1 LKNNTFL
8 SLTVNAATDEGRAIP
23 EYASYYYRLLTTNT
37 TPNASP
43 RFSLTS
49 QAAAAPAEAAK
60 EEPKKEEAAAPA
72 ASTAGISA
80 KQVKEL
86 RDKSGAGMMDCKK
99 ALGECGGDL
108 EEAVVWLRKK
118 GMASA
123 DKKASRIAAE
133 GAIGAYIH
141 AGARLGVIVEVNC
154 ETDFVAR
161 GDRFKELVADMAMQ
175 IAACPDIEYISPDD
189 VDPAAVEAERAVQM
203 KIEDIIKEATAGI
216 GEKISIRRY
225 VKYNLGEG
233 MEKREEDFA
242 AEVEAQTKA
251 LADKA
256 AAKKEEPKEEEPK
269 KEEEPAKPV
278 VAISAK
284 QVKEI
289 RDKTGAGM
297 MDCKKALGEC
307 GGDLEEA
314 IVWLRKKGMA
324 SADKKASRI
333 AAEGAVAQYIHA
345 GARLGVL
352 VEVNCETDFVA
363 RGDRFKELVA
373 DLAMQVAA
381 CPDIEYI
388 SPDDVDPATVEAE
401 RAVQMK
407 MEDML
412 SKPENIR
419 EKIVQGRL
427 DKMVNEKALIKQ
439 DFIKD
444 TTKTVEEI
452 IKEATA
458 EIGEKIS
465 VRRFTKYNLGEGI
478 EKRNEDFAAEVAAQM
493 GK

>member
-1 LKNNTFL
+1 MDIEYV
-8 SLTVNAATDEGRAIP
+8 SP
-23 EYASYYYRLLTTNT
+23 EDAD
-37 TPNASP
+37 
-43 RFSLTS
+43 
-49 QAAAAPAEAAK
+49 PA
-60 EEPKKEEAAAPA
+60 
-72 ASTAGISA
+72 
-80 KQVKEL
+80 
-86 RDKSGAGMMDCKK
+86 M
-99 ALGECGGDL
+99 
-108 EEAVVWLRKK
+108 
-118 GMASA
+118 
-123 DKKASRIAAE
+123 IAAE
-133 GAIGAYIH
+133 K
-141 AGARLGVIVEVNC
+141 
-154 ETDFVAR
+154 D
-161 GDRFKELVADMAMQ
+161 
-175 IAACPDIEYISPDD
+175 
-189 VDPAAVEAERAVQM
+189 VQM
-203 KIEDIIKEATAGI
+203 KMEDMLSKPENIREKIVQGRLDKMVNEKALLKQDFIKDTSKTVEDIIKEATAEI

-381 CPDIEYI
+381 CPDTEYI

-439 DFIKD
+439 D
-444 TTKTVEEI
+444 I